1 MPVTL
6 GHSRVTL
13 REAWLTW
20 KVHHAEFQTE
30 VYRVEVNRLQA
41 KIQRETD
48 SVWKKTKAELI
59 EMARQELGMTWA
71 TAEKNTVATLREMI
85 RKNRQGL
92 EQVVDPL
99 EVVPAGLGRMKIA
112 ELKIEIEKRGIPET
126 AHRGT
131 RESMILM
138 IREDVEARST
148 FYTTSQTPTMESP
161 STNEGGGAS
170 APSQAPGVP
179 AALPRAPWLHAIPE
193 SADDWT
199 MAEASNQELRRAAP
213 RGSQ

>member
-1 MPVTL
+1 MPVTQ

-131 RESMILM
+131 RESMILV

-161 STNEGGGAS
+161 SMSEGGGAPM
-170 APSQAPGVP
+170 PSQAPGISVAMLQASRLPAVP
-179 AALPRAPWLHAIPE
+179 EDA
-193 SADDWT
+193 DWT
-199 MAEASNQELRRAAP
+199 MAEQNQELRRATP
-213 RGSQ
+213 RGGQ

>member
-71 TAEKNTVATLREMI
+71 TAEKSTVATLREKI

-99 EVVPAGLGRMKIA
+99 EVVPVGLGRMKIA
-112 ELKIEIEKRGIPET
+112 ELRIELEKRGIPET

-131 RESMILM
+131 RESMILV
-138 IREDVEARST
+138 IREDVAARST

-161 STNEGGGAS
+161 SSNEGGGAP
-170 APSQAPGVP
+170 APSLAPGVQ
-179 AALPRAPWLHAIPE
+179 AALPRAAWLHAIPE
-193 SADDWT
+193 SAEDWT
-199 MAEASNQELRRAAP
+199 MAETATQELRRAPP

>member
-1 MPVTL
+1 MYK
-6 GHSRVTL
+6 RQ
-13 REAWLTW
+13 
-20 KVHHAEFQTE
+20 VHHAEFQTE

-71 TAEKNTVATLREMI
+71 TAEKNTVATLREKI
-85 RKNRQGL
+85 RTNRQGL

-99 EVVPAGLGRMKIA
+99 EVVPTGLGRMKLA

-131 RESMILM
+131 RESMILV
-138 IREDVEARST
+138 IREDVAARST

-161 STNEGGGAS
+161 SSNEGGGAP
-170 APSQAPGVP
+170 APSQAPGVQ
-179 AALPRAPWLHAIPE
+179 AALPRAAWLHAIPE
-193 SADDWT
+193 SAEGWT
-199 MAEASNQELRRAAP
+199 MAEAPTQELRRATP
-213 RGSQ
+213 RGNQ

>member
-1 MPVTL
+1 MPVTQ

-85 RKNRQGL
+85 RKNRHGL

-131 RESMILM
+131 RESMILV
-138 IREDVEARST
+138 IREDVAARST
-148 FYTTSQTPTMESP
+148 FYTTSQTPKMESP
-161 STNEGGGAS
+161 SMSEGGGAP
-170 APSQAPGVP
+170 APSQAPGIQV
-179 AALPRAPWLHAIPE
+179 ALPQAPWLHAIPE
-193 SADDWT
+193 SPDWT
-199 MAEASNQELRRAAP
+199 MAEAPNLELPRVPP